1 MPAARPP
8 ASIRFV
14 SMLCA
19 VLVAAVL
26 LPTDGT
32 AQDDAVAPEAP
43 LRSLRQASPSSDADL
58 VALATDLLR
67 ARAQFEIGFYEYKKG
82 VRFFRT
88 HHPAFYGPFFGD
100 PNYAPSGA
108 RYARLARARQF
119 ARPAISALNS
129 IWDDTW
135 FFCSPLAYDP
145 ALGGSCEG
153 LRFAAADFFFLP
165 GGPAFTGGRTSYPDA
180 QAFAFTYHD
189 APDASRFALH
199 GHAGADRWRTRTADR
214 RTAAAVDRPE
224 PGDLQPVAGT
234 IPTTPDEIAVPS
246 RPVDVGADR
255 PDPATRLRALMRVAE
270 RQGGRLSMETREEG
284 TSRLHRVRSSRDIRA
299 ERRARRERR
308 QAIDSHRLGPDERRL
323 GQNARTHQVDRYR
336 PDRHEGGNDASS
348 SRRSPG
354 SSDSNRR

>member
-1 MPAARPP
+1 V
-8 ASIRFV
+8 SI
-14 SMLCA
+14 LCA

-26 LPTDGT
+26 LPADGV
-32 AQDDAVAPEAP
+32 AQDDAFAPEAP
-43 LRSLRQASPSSDADL
+43 LQSLRQASPSSDADL

-67 ARAQFEIGFYEYKKG
+67 ARAQFEIGFYDYKKG

-88 HHPAFYGPFFGD
+88 HHPAFYGSFFGD
-100 PNYAPSGA
+100 PSYAPSGA

-189 APDASRFALH
+189 APDASRLALH
-199 GHAGADRWRTRTADR
+199 EDAGADRRRTRDANR
-214 RTAAAVDRPE
+214 RTTPAVDRVE
-224 PGDLQPVAGT
+224 PSDLQPIAGPA
-234 IPTTPDEIAVPS
+234 PTTPGEIAVPS

-255 PDPATRLRALMRVAE
+255 PDPAARLRALMREAE
-270 RQGGRLSMETREEG
+270 RQGGRLSLETREEV
-284 TSRLHRVRSSRDIRA
+284 TSMLHRVRSRSDIRA

-308 QAIDSHRLGPDERRL
+308 QAIDPHRLGSDERRL
-323 GQNARTHQVDRYR
+323 GQNARTRQVDRYR

-348 SRRSPG
+348 SRHSPS
-354 SSDSNRR
+354 SSDPDGR